1 MTNITAEAVERLAFG
16 LGLTDPNDF
25 LLVRHEKAHE
35 IASTLRLLSTEREQL
50 QSAIHDMA
58 KNIWRGDWNR
68 LEQETRDV
76 VERVM
81 NERVESEPRYDC
93 TEKIEPIILNGDG
106 QMLFGTPEWKAKQ
119 R

>member
-1 MTNITAEAVERLAFG
+1 MTDDKETKYGWTEVAI
-16 LGLTDPNDF
+16 
-25 LLVRHEKAHE
+25 
-35 IASTLRLLSTEREQL
+35 TLRLLSMEREKL

-81 NERVESEPRYDC
+81 KEKGERNV
-93 TEKIEPIILNGDG
+93 L
-106 QMLFGTPEWKAKQ
+106 
-119 R
+119 

>member
-1 MTNITAEAVERLAFG
+1 MTNITTDAVDRLAFE
-16 LGLTDPNDF
+16 LGLTNPDDF
-25 LLVRHEKAHE
+25 LLVRPVKANE
-35 IASTLRLLSTEREQL
+35 IASTLRLLSMERETL

-81 NERVESEPRYDC
+81 KEKGERNV
-93 TEKIEPIILNGDG
+93 L
-106 QMLFGTPEWKAKQ
+106 
-119 R
+119 

>member
-1 MTNITAEAVERLAFG
+1 MTNITADAVDRLAFE

-25 LLVRHEKAHE
+25 LLVRPVKANE
-35 IASTLRLLSTEREQL
+35 IAFTLRLLSREREQL

-81 NERVESEPRYDC
+81 KERGER
-93 TEKIEPIILNGDG
+93 
-106 QMLFGTPEWKAKQ
+106 
-119 R
+119 